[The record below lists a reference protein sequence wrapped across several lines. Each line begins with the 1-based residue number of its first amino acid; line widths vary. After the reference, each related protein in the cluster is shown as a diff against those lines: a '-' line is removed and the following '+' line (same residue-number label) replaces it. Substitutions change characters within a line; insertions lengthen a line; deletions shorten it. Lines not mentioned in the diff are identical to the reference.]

1 MTEVA
6 QYATGIG
13 FADTNLWDYK
23 TNQPSAT
30 FYQAKDLGLIVHLW
44 TFKDDVLFF
53 NAKTNLEMYHIGH
66 QTFKLDGVITEFA
79 DIYAP
84 LAQIWKRANLEKEL
98 SNQKKCKHG
107 DKSNL
112 QAEEN

>member
-53 NAKTNLEMYHIGH
+53 NAKTNLVIMNLFRKCITLDIRLSS
-66 QTFKLDGVITEFA
+66 QTE
-79 DIYAP
+79 
-84 LAQIWKRANLEKEL
+84 
-98 SNQKKCKHG
+98 
-107 DKSNL
+107 
-112 QAEEN
+112 